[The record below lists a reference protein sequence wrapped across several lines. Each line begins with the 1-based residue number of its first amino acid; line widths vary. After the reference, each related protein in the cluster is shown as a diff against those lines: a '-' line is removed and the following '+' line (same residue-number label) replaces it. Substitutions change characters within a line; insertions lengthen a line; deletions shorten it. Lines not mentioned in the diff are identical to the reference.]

1 MERIGNHRATQAC
14 PNPYFRASPPVIRA
28 LIPCRVVTQTPPPS
42 PVQQRHPDLA
52 HLVETFYASAREDAL
67 LGPVFA
73 AHVGDWPH
81 HLRALTAF
89 WAAQLRGRGTYR
101 GSPIA
106 AHRALARSHAAR
118 LTPDMFARWLDLWQQ
133 ATVQV
138 MPPEDAHIL
147 QARAQ
152 RIADVLR
159 AAIMA

>member
-1 MERIGNHRATQAC
+1 MAMARKTRPSSAPQPFPPAPLGAT
-14 PNPYFRASPPVIRA
+14 PS
-28 LIPCRVVTQTPPPS
+28 RVVTQIPPPS

-52 HLVETFYASAREDAL
+52 ALVEAFYARARADAL

-73 AHVGDWPH
+73 AHVQDWPH
-81 HLRALTAF
+81 HLRSLTAF

-106 AHRALARSHAAR
+106 AHRALARGAGAR

-133 ATVQV
+133 TTVQV
-138 MPPEDAHIL
+138 MPHEDAHIL